1 MLFRSR
7 YVADAREVVKAGDIV
22 RVKVLEVDVARR
34 RIGLTMRL
42 DASPAVDG
50 GMRPRV
56 QAGAARAGRPRQE
69 APAPTAMAS
78 AFAKWQAQRR

>member
-1 MLFRSR
+1 
-7 YVADAREVVKAGDIV
+7 
-22 RVKVLEVDVARR
+22 
-34 RIGLTMRL
+34 MRL